1 MFFIKKYDKKIK
13 KFMFLLNFTYSY
25 DRMQLQI
32 SCKEV
37 ERLSQFEKLWEWFL
51 LVPSDFTY
59 EELRKIMKHYGYS
72 ENNKGKTSGSRVGF
86 IKRDDVEKTTIFL
99 HKPHGSNAYVRK
111 AAIRSIIAAMERNGD
126 IK

>member
-1 MFFIKKYDKKIK
+1 MIEC
-13 KFMFLLNFTYSY
+13 N
-25 DRMQLQI
+25 
-32 SCKEV
+32 CKLV
-37 ERLSQFEKLWEWFL
+37 AKRWERLSQFEKLWKRFL

-86 IKRDDVEKTTIFL
+86 IKRDDVEKTTILL
-99 HKPHGSNAYVRK
+99 HKPHGSDAYVRK